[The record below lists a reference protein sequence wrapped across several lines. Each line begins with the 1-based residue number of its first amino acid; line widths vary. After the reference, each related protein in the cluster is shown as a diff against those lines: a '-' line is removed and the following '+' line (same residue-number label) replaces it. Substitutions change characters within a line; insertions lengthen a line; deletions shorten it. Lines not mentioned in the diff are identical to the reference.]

1 MLESLVAFLFVPQR
15 YFGILLD
22 NLEVL
27 DSPAWVDIV
36 GAAGIAVVDT
46 AVAGTVAAGIAAA
59 GTVVVG
65 IAVVDTV
72 VEEVDIL
79 VESLFLGTR
88 FAADMILG
96 IHTIYALHFVV
107 QNRTEI
113 AVAQLRTV
121 FVD

>member
-1 MLESLVAFLFVPQR
+1 
-15 YFGILLD
+15 
-22 NLEVL
+22 VL

-46 AVAGTVAAGIAAA
+46 AVAGTVAAV